1 MAKSQQQLYFYTAEG
16 LAFVK
21 SSSSGGA
28 ALLRAAGRVMAQRD
42 DHQVALYGT
51 DILGSIAHY
60 LEGGE
65 LCSLQYTLYGY
76 DSGKLCASVLRF
88 NSQRKDRLIEGY
100 HLGNGHRTYSPTCMR
115 FNSPDTRSP
124 YDEGGVNA
132 YSYCGGDPIN
142 RSDPSGRSW
151 WSLSSLRKLLFGK
164 SSRVETRTS
173 KGVIHLLVQPSEKQ
187 ERFNREMNERL
198 NVHNK
203 LVFKERAGIEA
214 GKLIT
219 SQYKANSGDRVQ
231 SFSNGHV
238 ELLKGPGTQ
247 PDIAAEI
254 WDAKPS
260 ATGVELL
267 STRPNI
273 NEANQFSAAK
283 DDLSKRQLQIRS

>member
-21 SSSSGGA
+21 YSSSGGA

-88 NSQRKDRLIEGY
+88 NSQRKDRSIEGY

-115 FNSPDTRSP
+115 FNSSDTLSP
-124 YDEGGVNA
+124 HDEGGLNA

-142 RSDPSGRSW
+142 RSDPSGRLWIDFSFFKALSFLRIRRSKIPVLAKFRPMRYSP
-151 WSLSSLRKLLFGK
+151 SLEQKIVNASMENRLKQHNQWVAATKTEAEIRGFITEQYGQKFGYTVHRLSEGLHVTDPDLDFNIATVSS
-164 SSRVETRTS
+164 
-173 KGVIHLLVQPSEKQ
+173 
-187 ERFNREMNERL
+187 
-198 NVHNK
+198 
-203 LVFKERAGIEA
+203 
-214 GKLIT
+214 
-219 SQYKANSGDRVQ
+219 
-231 SFSNGHV
+231 HV
-238 ELLKGPGTQ
+238 EVYRRRALENPSQLNIEMATKF
-247 PDIAAEI
+247 AEA
-254 WDAKPS
+254 DKYLQS
-260 ATGVELL
+260 L
-267 STRPNI
+267 
-273 NEANQFSAAK
+273 QK
-283 DDLSKRQLQIRS
+283 QIRS